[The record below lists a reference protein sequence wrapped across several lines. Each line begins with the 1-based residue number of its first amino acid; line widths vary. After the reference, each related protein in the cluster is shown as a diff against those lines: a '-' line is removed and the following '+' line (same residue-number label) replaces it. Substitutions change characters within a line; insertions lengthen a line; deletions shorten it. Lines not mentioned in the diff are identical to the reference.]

1 MHRSSSSTP
10 DSVSKRQ
17 PSYNPEKEPIKAY
30 LRLRPRSNDDS
41 RDSDPYIKILD
52 DYMVSMIPPVDSNA
66 YRTRNKTPEKY
77 RFTKIF
83 NDSTD
88 QQTFFNETTLPLI
101 QDALDGNN
109 ALIFAYGVTNSGKT
123 YTVMGKPEDPGLVPR
138 SLSLIFNSI
147 DQYKSETKL
156 KPAMHSATI
165 AYDNPE
171 EENRHLLTLCNVQEQ
186 SISDQ
191 KIKVDTA
198 FEYGIWISF
207 IEVYNE
213 QIFDLLDPTPIK
225 PGAKRNQLHFKYE
238 QRTGNKY
245 VADMNLIKVKSTHE
259 AHAILSFGQ
268 QNRRVFSTAMN
279 QESSRSHSI
288 FTVHIVRCPIDHNN
302 FVCEDPQY
310 AMLSKL
316 SFVDLAGSERY
327 RNTLSSGQRLKE
339 AGNINK
345 SLMFLGQCMEM
356 LRLNQMKGE
365 WNKSTAVIPYRHS
378 KLTEMFKSTF
388 EGDGKAAIIVNF
400 NPFDTS
406 FDENSHVMKFSAV
419 AKDVTTIRQ
428 LKTWVDPKNIK
439 STSKRPRIES
449 STEMLEQDIASDSH
463 YDKSSEYKS
472 FLEDLISK
480 LEEIKKEQNRINDI
494 RNQVKQEV
502 LLASATQ
509 EQDMMQ
515 RELEKLNGDTM
526 DDQNVHNRALLNR
539 LLEKQKMI
547 IEEINTLKS
556 KAEEERLEKERLMEE
571 IRRLQEGQKNTEYY
585 DNISNKQSIL
595 NSDTNLAKEDQKKDD
610 EGSEYSRLD
619 PERDGLSDGDEAFAS
634 FLRLRKQLRRSIFK
648 KDVLCEDTDAIM
660 KQIEAFEGVTFDLAK
675 ETKMGKLLK
684 VIASEK
690 FEKDPFQIRTRAF
703 RLFKKYA
710 QLGTKGSTPQSPLP
724 ATIDEANYEVN
735 EDNRTIEELQEE
747 NLKLKRQIKSI
758 EECHLKLSQI
768 TKDILNRTECR
779 ENSADNER
787 HLSQEE
793 QATDRTSTRN
803 SLACSLTEGQ
813 EASEDEVIDIFEQ
826 NRPQIKRRKLR
837 TR

>member
-1 MHRSSSSTP
+1 
-10 DSVSKRQ
+10 
-17 PSYNPEKEPIKAY
+17 
-30 LRLRPRSNDDS
+30 
-41 RDSDPYIKILD
+41 
-52 DYMVSMIPPVDSNA
+52 
-66 YRTRNKTPEKY
+66 
-77 RFTKIF
+77 
-83 NDSTD
+83 
-88 QQTFFNETTLPLI
+88 
-101 QDALDGNN
+101 
-109 ALIFAYGVTNSGKT
+109 
-123 YTVMGKPEDPGLVPR
+123 
-138 SLSLIFNSI
+138 
-147 DQYKSETKL
+147 
-156 KPAMHSATI
+156 MHSATI

-502 LLASATQ
+502 LDTVN
-509 EQDMMQ
+509 
-515 RELEKLNGDTM
+515 KLIHSFL
-526 DDQNVHNRALLNR
+526 VHNRALLNR

-556 KAEEERLEKERLMEE
+556 KAEEERLEKERLME
-571 IRRLQEGQKNTEYY
+571 EGQKNTEYY

-648 KDVLCEDTDAIM
+648 KDV
-660 KQIEAFEGVTFDLAK
+660 

-747 NLKLKRQIKSI
+747 NLKLKRQIKV
-758 EECHLKLSQI
+758 
-768 TKDILNRTECR
+768 N
-779 ENSADNER
+779 
-787 HLSQEE
+787 
-793 QATDRTSTRN
+793 
-803 SLACSLTEGQ
+803 
-813 EASEDEVIDIFEQ
+813 
-826 NRPQIKRRKLR
+826 
-837 TR
+837 

>member
-1 MHRSSSSTP
+1 
-10 DSVSKRQ
+10 
-17 PSYNPEKEPIKAY
+17 
-30 LRLRPRSNDDS
+30 
-41 RDSDPYIKILD
+41 
-52 DYMVSMIPPVDSNA
+52 MVSMIPPADSNA

-83 NDSTD
+83 NDTTD

-156 KPAMHSATI
+156 KPAMHSATV

-191 KIKVDTA
+191 KINVDTT

-225 PGAKRNQLHFKYE
+225 PGAKRNQLHLKYE

-288 FTVHIVRCPIDHNN
+288 FTIHIVRCPIDHNN

-310 AMLSKL
+310 AILSKL

-378 KLTEMFKSTF
+378 KLTEMFKSAF

-419 AKDVTTIRQ
+419 AKDVTTVRQ

-439 STSKRPRIES
+439 STSKRPRVEL
-449 STEMLEQDIASDSH
+449 STETLEQDITSNSY
-463 YDKSSEYKS
+463 YDKAGEYKS

-480 LEEIKKEQNRINDI
+480 LEEIKKEQSCIDDI
-494 RNQVKQEV
+494 RNQAKQEA
-502 LLASATQ
+502 LMASATQ
-509 EQDMMQ
+509 EQDIMQ
-515 RELEKLNGDTM
+515 RELEKLNTDTM

-539 LLEKQKMI
+539 LLEKQKLI
-547 IEEINTLKS
+547 IEEMNTLKS
-556 KAEEERLEKERLMEE
+556 KAEEERLEKKRLMEE
-571 IRRLQEGQKNTEYY
+571 IRRLQEGQKNTECY
-585 DNISNKQSIL
+585 DSISNKQNIL
-595 NSDTNLAKEDQKKDD
+595 NPNTNLAKENQKRDD
-610 EGSEYSRLD
+610 EDSEYSRLD
-619 PERDGLSDGDEAFAS
+619 PERDGLSDEDEAFAS

-710 QLGTKGSTPQSPLP
+710 QLGSKVSTPQSPLP
-724 ATIDEANYEVN
+724 TTIDEANYEVS
-735 EDNRTIEELQEE
+735 EDNRAIQELQEE

-768 TKDILNRTECR
+768 TKDILNRSECQG
-779 ENSADNER
+779 NTADNER

-793 QATDRTSTRN
+793 VGIHFINMSHIFTDGITY
-803 SLACSLTEGQ
+803 
-813 EASEDEVIDIFEQ
+813 
-826 NRPQIKRRKLR
+826 
-837 TR
+837 

>member
-1 MHRSSSSTP
+1 
-10 DSVSKRQ
+10 
-17 PSYNPEKEPIKAY
+17 
-30 LRLRPRSNDDS
+30 
-41 RDSDPYIKILD
+41 
-52 DYMVSMIPPVDSNA
+52 MVSMIPPVDSNA

-327 RNTLSSGQRLKE
+327 RNTLSSGNYQISADNHQQSKHALGQRLKE

-365 WNKSTAVIPYRHS
+365 WNKNHQSTAVIPYRHS

-509 EQDMMQ
+509 EYEQQDMMQ

-648 KDVLCEDTDAIM
+648 KDVVSSDASSCYRIRYLHLIDKLCEDTDAIM